1 MLFKDLHTR
10 TLELQETNKK
20 LEVSSSYSPG
30 HNSALCGAY
39 IPPFSIVQK
48 ELVERITVQAELEH
62 AMELAKAAAVSKNQ
76 FLANMSHEV
85 HEWFRFT
92 HTRTFRG

>member
-85 HEWFRFT
+85 HAWFRFT